1 MSATEEENW
10 RRGFPLKEA
19 WLELADYSWP
29 EGGRKAQWKANIR
42 GERSDTLEETD
53 RKLADAE
60 RSKRGLKQELLYELL
75 DGQLQ
80 AYGRDITERLD
91 APLIALPA
99 GMFDQSLKDFEIN
112 WESSFIL
119 AHGRKVIEVR
129 VVPLSEPISDE
140 PRRIDPPT
148 PEQVKT
154 QSSNGRP
161 NIKNDFMKK
170 LEEVVKQNPDFLMM
184 GTREDQAREIRARL
198 YGEPSRHR
206 DEMPG
211 CKTDTAK
218 RWVGEFANAKS

>member
-10 RRGFPLKEA
+10 RRGFPLGEA
-19 WLELADYSWP
+19 WLELADHTWP
-29 EGGRKAQWKANIR
+29 EGQRKAQWKANIR

-53 RKLADAE
+53 LKLADAE
-60 RSKRGLKQELLYELL
+60 RSERGLKQELLYELL
-75 DGQLQ
+75 DGHLQ
-80 AYGRDITERLD
+80 AYGRDISEKLD

-99 GMFDQSLKDFEIN
+99 GMFDQHLKGFEIN

-129 VVPLSEPISDE
+129 VAPLSEAIDEE
-140 PRRIDPPT
+140 PRHIKPPK
-148 PEQVKT
+148 PKQVEA
-154 QSSNGRP
+154 QSINGRP
-161 NIKNDFMKK
+161 NIKNDFMCK
-170 LEEVVKQNPDFLMM
+170 LEEVVKQNPDFLMID
-184 GTREDQAREIRARL
+184 TREDQAREIRARL

-218 RWVGEFANAKS
+218 RWVGEFARKNS

>member
-10 RRGFPLKEA
+10 RRGFPLEEA
-19 WLELADYSWP
+19 WLELADHTWP
-29 EGGRKAQWKANIR
+29 EGQRKAQWKANIR
-42 GERSDTLEETD
+42 TLQSDTLEETD
-53 RKLADAE
+53 RKLADAD
-60 RSKRGLKQELLYELL
+60 RSERGLKQELLYELL
-75 DGQLQ
+75 DGHLQ

-99 GMFDQSLKDFEIN
+99 GMFDQGLKDFEIN

-129 VVPLSEPISDE
+129 VAPLSEALDEE
-140 PRRIDPPT
+140 PRRIKPPK
-148 PEQVKT
+148 PKQVEA
-154 QSSNGRP
+154 QSINGRP

-218 RWVGEFANAKS
+218 RWVGEFARKNS